1 LLFIGFEHKEQ
12 YLSSCE
18 KTGSSGFVRMEKLKT
33 MNIHNHTLG
42 QGNPAFIIA
51 ETAQAH
57 DGSLGT
63 AHAYIDAVAGAGV
76 DAVKF
81 QTHIAAAESTLDE
94 PFRVKFSR
102 QDRTRYE
109 YWQRMEFTFEQ
120 WRGLAD
126 HARDRGLVF
135 LSSPF
140 SVQAVEMLEKI
151 GMPAW
156 KIGSGETVSGDI
168 FDAVLKTQKPVLLS
182 TGMSTYGEIDALV
195 NKMKSSGIPYALFQC
210 TSRYP
215 VELSDVGLNVIQE
228 MKERYGCPAGLSDH
242 SGSVF
247 PALAAMARGADL
259 IEAHVVFDKRMFG
272 PDTPASLTVED
283 FKLLVQARD
292 AFHAMT
298 SNPVHKDHVAE
309 SMHQMRSMFGKSL
322 GIIRDLPAGTVLTD
336 NLLTLKKPG
345 TGIPLDQKST
355 VTGKILKK
363 DVSSKK
369 LLRWE
374 DLC

>member
-1 LLFIGFEHKEQ
+1 
-12 YLSSCE
+12 
-18 KTGSSGFVRMEKLKT
+18 
-33 MNIHNHTLG
+33 MNIHNHILG
-42 QGNPAFIIA
+42 QGAPAFIIA
-51 ETAQAH
+51 EIAQAH

-81 QTHIAAAESTLDE
+81 QTHIASAESTLDE

-102 QDRTRYE
+102 QDQTRYE

-120 WRGLAD
+120 WQGLAD

-140 SVQAVEMLEKI
+140 SAQAVEMLEKI
-151 GMPAW
+151 GLPAW
-156 KIGSGETVSGDI
+156 KIGSGETVSGNILDTI
-168 FDAVLKTQKPVLLS
+168 LKTGKPLLVS
-182 TGMSTYGEIDALV
+182 TGMSSYPEIDALARRFTAEQV
-195 NKMKSSGIPYALFQC
+195 PFALLQC

-215 VELSDVGLNVIQE
+215 VDLSEVGLNVIQE

-298 SNPVHKDHVAE
+298 ANPVHKDRMAE
-309 SMHQMRSMFGKSL
+309 SMRQMRGMFGKSL
-322 GIIRDLPAGTVLTD
+322 ALVRDLPAGTVLTED
-336 NLLTLKKPG
+336 LITAKKPG
-345 TGIPLDQKST
+345 TGIPLDQNA
-355 VTGKILKK
+355 VVIGKILKK
-363 DVSSKK
+363 DVSSIK